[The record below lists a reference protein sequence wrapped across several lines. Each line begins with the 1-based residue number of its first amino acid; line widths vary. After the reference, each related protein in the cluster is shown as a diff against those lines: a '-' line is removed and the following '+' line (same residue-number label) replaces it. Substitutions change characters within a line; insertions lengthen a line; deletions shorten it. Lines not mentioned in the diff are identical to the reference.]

1 MTTGMMGYMC
11 MCVSERTKKR
21 HKAEEKKESNRT
33 FIFYLLIIKFM
44 NVVYTFS

>member
-1 MTTGMMGYMC
+1 

-21 HKAEEKKESNRT
+21 HKAEEKESNRT